1 MQEFSGENMVESPGR
16 ITLWGIEI
24 FVAAAE
30 ESSIS
35 AAAKRLSAS
44 PSAISQQI
52 SNLEAGMGAI
62 LLDRS
67 RRPHQL
73 TKAGTIFLK
82 RARSI
87 ISEASHAKA
96 ELAVQDLTKL
106 TKFRLGVIED
116 FDGNI
121 TPKLLTELAKEFSGC
136 QIQLE
141 TAYSLKLQ
149 DSLEKRK
156 LDMIVAA
163 DLGQAQ
169 DWMDVYPVV
178 KDPFVVAAPKGLIKQ
193 NGSELEQLLNIP
205 FIRYSSAQAMGQSI
219 DAHLLRQRIN
229 ISHKFEL
236 DSYHAS
242 LALVANKAAWTIT
255 TPLGFLHAQRFHSGV
270 DLLPLPMRSLTR
282 TISVLSRSGGFDQM
296 PRHIAA
302 LIKLL
307 LDRTIVAHM
316 NEAFPWLKK
325 DFCILE
331 T

>member
-1 MQEFSGENMVESPGR
+1 MQDFFGEKMVESPGR

-30 ESSIS
+30 ENSIS

-52 SNLEAGMGAI
+52 SNLEAGIGAT

-67 RRPHQL
+67 CRPHQL
-73 TKAGTIFLK
+73 TEAGTIFLK

-87 ISEASHAKA
+87 LSEASHAKA

-121 TPKLLTELAKEFSGC
+121 TPKLLTELAKEFTGC

-149 DSLEKRK
+149 DLLEKRQ

-169 DWMDVYPVV
+169 EWMEVYPVI
-178 KDPFVVAAPKGLIKQ
+178 KEPFVVAAPKGVILQ
-193 NGSELEQLLNIP
+193 NGSELEQLLNLP
-205 FIRYSSAQAMGQSI
+205 FIRYSSAQAMGKSI
-219 DAHLLRQRIN
+219 DAHLLRQRVN
-229 ISHKFEL
+229 IHHKFEL
-236 DSYHAS
+236 DSYHAT
-242 LALVANKAAWTIT
+242 LALVANNSAWTIT
-255 TPLGFLHAQRFHSGV
+255 TPLGFSHAKRFQGEV
-270 DLLPLPMRSLTR
+270 DLLPLPMQSLTR
-282 TISVLSRSGGFDQM
+282 TVSVLSRSDGFDQI
-296 PRHIAA
+296 PKHIAA
-302 LIKLL
+302 LIRLL
-307 LDRTIVAHM
+307 LKRTIVRDLVK
-316 NEAFPWLKK
+316 EFSWLEK
-325 DFCILE
+325 DLCILDP
-331 T
+331 